1 MKMKVKP
8 KNKLEAMSINEELG
22 DIPTHYMKSGS
33 SMRPKTQLTD
43 LQQFKRRIIPESH
56 RGAPFQ
62 YDLWFN
68 TNELHTIR
76 SFLYTDFLGK
86 GIYCRVNSIIIND
99 KVLHSIVNS
108 EVEIDEERVQ
118 KIINNLENKYVLTK
132 QVESHP
138 NVIFLPGSNQMT
150 KDLISW
156 PRIKELVKQGWKIKP
171 HPITAHIWIAK
182 LKEEYGSRAIYGKK
196 DDGYALLR
204 GAEKVA
210 ICPNSEMG
218 IAALLLGKEITSV
231 ALPRTKREKN
241 LVTYDSIYGAIAGR
255 KQGSRNALKQILS
268 SDRSGI
274 IFNFDEDAEERM
286 ERYLLNFWE
295 YKIT

>member
-1 MKMKVKP
+1 MTKQIKP

-33 SMRPKTQLTD
+33 SMRPKDQLSD
-43 LQQFKRRIIPESH
+43 LQVLKRRIIPETF

-99 KVLHSIVNS
+99 KVLHSI
-108 EVEIDEERVQ
+108 IDENPEVDEDRVN
-118 KIINNLENKYVLTK
+118 KIIGNLENKYILTK
-132 QVESHP
+132 QVETHP
-138 NVIFLPGSNQMT
+138 KIIFLPGSNQMN
-150 KDLISW
+150 KDLINW
-156 PRIKELVKQGWKIKP
+156 GRLKEMVKQGWKIKP

-182 LKEEYGSRAIYGKK
+182 MKEEYGSRAVYGKK

-204 GAEKVA
+204 GAEQVA

-218 IAALLLGKEITSV
+218 IAALLLGKDITSV

-241 LVTYDSIYGAIAGR
+241 LVTYDSIYGAIANR
-255 KQGSRNALKQILS
+255 KQGSRTALKQILS
-268 SDRSGI
+268 SNRSGI
-274 IFNFDEDAEERM
+274 VFNFDVDAEERL

-295 YKIT
+295 YKIA